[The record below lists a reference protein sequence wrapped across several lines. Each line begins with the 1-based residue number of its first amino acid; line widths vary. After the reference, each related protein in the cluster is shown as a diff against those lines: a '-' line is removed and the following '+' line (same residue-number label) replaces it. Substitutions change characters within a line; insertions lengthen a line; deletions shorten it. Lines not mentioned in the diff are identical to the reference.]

1 MTPHQGSGAGQA
13 IEVTAKLFW
22 WRTFSLI
29 TIDEQDAYVLAAVLG
44 QHLTAGRDRRSLEA
58 ALLAYEAVRLPLA
71 IDVQRRSRLNG
82 RLFDFLDVPDSDN
95 LTADDL
101 KSVAEK
107 VKKNWEWAWTTNA
120 EDDKLRA
127 LQILKEKMAWMILIW
142 RPWVVVSWQLLNAWW
157 YYKNLTDRITKSGRL
172 SSNKT
177 ICNTTKPKKQWQ
189 QNT

>member
-1 MTPHQGSGAGQA
+1 MKN
-13 IEVTAKLFW
+13 V
-22 WRTFSLI
+22 SLI
-29 TIDEQDAYVLAAVLG
+29 TVDEQDAYVLAAVLG

-127 LQILKEKMAWMILIW
+127 LQILKEKLA
-142 RPWVVVSWQLLNAWW
+142 
-157 YYKNLTDRITKSGRL
+157 
-172 SSNKT
+172 
-177 ICNTTKPKKQWQ
+177 
-189 QNT
+189 